1 VLSPH
6 IGLNAGIAH
15 GAAAGELA
23 LLSHSSSLS
32 AAMLDWARARHIGFS
47 HVVSLGKPVDIDDG
61 DLLDHLASDPRT
73 RAILLCTD
81 EIAAPRKFM
90 SAARAAA
97 RNKPVI
103 VVRWLSPGASAGG
116 ERASDHASDRASD
129 LVHDAAFARAGM
141 LRVATL
147 QDMLLAAETLV
158 RFRANRS
165 ERLLIVGNGGGATA
179 LAAQAAARAGVRLA
193 AAPQAALDALR
204 PLLAAG
210 AAPSAAPAP
219 LLLRAD
225 ATPAQLALALQ
236 GLAEAAGA
244 AALLLIHA
252 PTPSV
257 PSEPVARALLPL
269 AQLTPPR
276 LIGCWLGHDAAA
288 AARSVFQQAGLPSYD
303 TPEAAVQAFSMLL
316 AYRRNQA
323 QLIEAPPLHG
333 GEIEADAASARAL
346 VQRALAAGR
355 MQLDADETRRLL
367 GGYGIAVRVAH
378 RTEAE
383 PYAAASAAERLGY
396 PVLLQIVSPDIA
408 AGFDGGGMT
417 LDLRSAV
424 QVRDAAR
431 RMAVALRR
439 DWPGARV
446 DGFSVEPMARPA
458 ARCDWARAST
468 RGSAR

>member
-1 VLSPH
+1 MSTRHLDALLDPHSVVLIGASSRAGSLGATAWRNLRAGTFKGAVYAVNPKYRRLDGQVVQARVEDLPAPADLALLCTPAHTVAGLIDQLGRSGTRAAVVLSSGLDAAQRQAILAAAQAHGLRLLGPGSVGVLSPH

-15 GAAAGELA
+15 GAAAAGELA

-90 SAARAAA
+90 AAGRAAA

-210 AAPSAAPAP
+210 AAP
-219 LLLRAD
+219 
-225 ATPAQLALALQ
+225 
-236 GLAEAAGA
+236 
-244 AALLLIHA
+244 
-252 PTPSV
+252 
-257 PSEPVARALLPL
+257 
-269 AQLTPPR
+269 
-276 LIGCWLGHDAAA
+276 
-288 AARSVFQQAGLPSYD
+288 
-303 TPEAAVQAFSMLL
+303 
-316 AYRRNQA
+316 
-323 QLIEAPPLHG
+323 
-333 GEIEADAASARAL
+333 
-346 VQRALAAGR
+346 
-355 MQLDADETRRLL
+355 
-367 GGYGIAVRVAH
+367 
-378 RTEAE
+378 
-383 PYAAASAAERLGY
+383 
-396 PVLLQIVSPDIA
+396 
-408 AGFDGGGMT
+408 
-417 LDLRSAV
+417 
-424 QVRDAAR
+424 
-431 RMAVALRR
+431 
-439 DWPGARV
+439 
-446 DGFSVEPMARPA
+446 
-458 ARCDWARAST
+458 
-468 RGSAR
+468 